1 MPENQ
6 IERRVGEERR
16 ESRRRGTGPE
26 LSVEQ
31 VFDREF
37 DKPAAEIP
45 AEDEQ
50 RFVEQ
55 RFDIR
60 RKEDRE
66 LDEFISD
73 TGSD

>member
-6 IERRVGEERR
+6 TERRNSEERR
-16 ESRRRGTGPE
+16 ESARRGTGPE

-37 DKPAAEIP
+37 DKPAANIAPE
-45 AEDEQ
+45 EEQ

-60 RKEDRE
+60 RKDDRE
-66 LDEFISD
+66 LDDFISD
-73 TGSD
+73 TGSE